1 MHFMNPSLPTTLVPS
16 LGQGVPAV
24 GSCTCVVGV
33 VIGVVMGVVVGD
45 VIGVDAFLAC
55 IRQVSFLP
63 LFLQTK
69 VLPDLTILTLAL
81 VQTAPAL
88 TLVAGV
94 AIGTASENSITAAVT
109 IESAFVV
116 WGSSPIESAIAT
128 PF

>member
-1 MHFMNPSLPTTLVPS
+1 MNPSLPTTLVPS
-16 LGQGVPAV
+16 LGQGVCAA

-33 VIGVVMGVVVGD
+33 VIGVVVGVVMGD
-45 VIGVDAFLAC
+45 AAGFAAFLAC

-69 VLPDLTILTLAL
+69 VLPDLTIWTLAL

-88 TLVAGV
+88 TLVSGV
-94 AIGTASENSITAAVT
+94 TIGTASENSITAAVA
-109 IESAFVV
+109 IESTFVV
-116 WGSSPIESAIAT
+116 WGSRPMESAIAT